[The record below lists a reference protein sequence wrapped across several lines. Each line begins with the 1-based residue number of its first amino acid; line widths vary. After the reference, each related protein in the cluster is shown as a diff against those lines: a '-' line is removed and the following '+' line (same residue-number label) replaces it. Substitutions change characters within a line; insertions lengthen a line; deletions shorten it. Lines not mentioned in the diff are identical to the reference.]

1 MSVYMINSLRKIN
14 STALLKIELDS
25 SNMILNTLKTEEYLK
40 GFKIPL

>member
-1 MSVYMINSLRKIN
+1 MNDYIIKQFKKTI

-40 GFKIPL
+40 GVKIP